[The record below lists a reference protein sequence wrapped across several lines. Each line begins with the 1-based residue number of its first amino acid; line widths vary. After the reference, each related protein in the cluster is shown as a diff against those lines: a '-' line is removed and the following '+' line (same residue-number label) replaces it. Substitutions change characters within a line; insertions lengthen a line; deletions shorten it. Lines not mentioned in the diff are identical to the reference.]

1 MEVISRAVG
10 REKKIDSIAERIF
23 HESIRILGGLKKLV
37 EYRNLTW
44 LPSLA
49 EAAYVVAL
57 KNEAIKTNR
66 EIAEFLGITEQTVKN
81 ILSADENRVKEYI
94 SGGIERPKEH
104 IAGGIAKLA
113 YRAIKESR
121 DNMEERLEIME
132 ESAKSLGV
140 EWAVYVLT
148 RIKGLDFPANRD
160 ELKER
165 LSGYVV
171 MGKKL
176 EDILDEIEYPVR
188 NPAELLHKIREKL
201 KTQ

>member
-10 REKKIDSIAERIF
+10 REKKIDTIAERIF

-81 ILSADENRVKEYI
+81 ILSADEDRVKEYI

-148 RIKGLDFPANRD
+148 KIKGLDFPANRD

-165 LSGYVV
+165 LSDYVV

-188 NPAELLHKIREKL
+188 NPAELLHKIRKKL